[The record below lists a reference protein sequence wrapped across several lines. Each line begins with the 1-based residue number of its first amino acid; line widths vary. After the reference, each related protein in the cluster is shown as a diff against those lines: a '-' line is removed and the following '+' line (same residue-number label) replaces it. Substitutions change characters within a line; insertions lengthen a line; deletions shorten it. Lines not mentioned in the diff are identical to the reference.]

1 MNPRDLALNSN
12 FDSGSG
18 KFCSDPNSDQ
28 SLNFYKPKLLMVLFQ
43 TDTQSVTHIQMA
55 AIIFDRTIKADE
67 KWAKLQKLSG
77 AEDDTPETVK

>member
-1 MNPRDLALNSN
+1 
-12 FDSGSG
+12 
-18 KFCSDPNSDQ
+18 
-28 SLNFYKPKLLMVLFQ
+28 MVLFQ

-77 AEDDTPETVK
+77 AEDDTPETVKWFYQLERVVILERKREGVSHQTRQILRVLW

>member
-1 MNPRDLALNSN
+1 
-12 FDSGSG
+12 
-18 KFCSDPNSDQ
+18 
-28 SLNFYKPKLLMVLFQ
+28 MVLFQ